1 MLLKLPH
8 GMKMRDV
15 RWLSIWCRRFTVN
28 YGDVYLPRGIQIPR
42 PEASLFK
49 ALSLTYVGQGIIEN
63 GDMGHAIWN
72 YTSRFCN
79 IAVCPYVC
87 ISVCVLKVP

>member
-1 MLLKLPH
+1 MALQNEDVLLKLPH

-49 ALSLTYVGQGIIEN
+49 TRSLTWMGQ
-63 GDMGHAIWN
+63 DSVTLQHVHL
-72 YTSRFCN
+72 SVFL
-79 IAVCPYVC
+79 YVC
-87 ISVCVLKVP
+87 SKFNSIKIST

>member
-49 ALSLTYVGQGIIEN
+49 TRSLTYMGQGIEN
-63 GDMGHAIWN
+63 RDIGHAIWN
-72 YTSRFCN
+72 YRFSLLL
-79 IAVCPYVC
+79 ISICP
-87 ISVCVLKVP
+87 IQKLNQ